1 MTNKRD
7 FYEVMGISSDASEEE
22 VKKAFRRLAL
32 KYHPDRNQE
41 PEAEARFK
49 EVSQAYDVLKDP
61 EKRKKYDQFGTNWDQ
76 MRGSGENFGDFQTHF
91 GGGGGGGFD
100 TIFEHFFSNFG
111 SEGGIGKFR
120 MQSVGPRDVEKRID
134 ITLEEI
140 DTGTKRTLTYSVDD
154 ACKQCH
160 GTGAVS
166 LDRGRARATCPNCR
180 GAGTTPSTRKVEV
193 KIPAGITDG
202 KKLRVPGRGAK
213 GGNGRAGD
221 LYVVI
226 RETKHRKFK
235 RLGEDTEVEVEV
247 PYITAV
253 LGGEVT
259 VETIRG
265 CVSMKV
271 PAGTQSG
278 QVFRL
283 GDQGISRL
291 GGGRGNLR
299 ARTKI
304 TIPKKLAKDERKLLE
319 KILSIQ
325 GEKA

>member
-1 MTNKRD
+1 MAVDYYGTLGVSKRAD
-7 FYEVMGISSDASEEE
+7 EKEIKSAY
-22 VKKAFRRLAL
+22 RRLAR
-32 KYHPDRNQE
+32 KYHPDVNPNDPQS
-41 PEAEARFK
+41 EARFK

-76 MRGSGENFGDFQTHF
+76 MRAPSEHFGDFQTRF
-91 GGGGGGGFD
+91 GGGGGFD
-100 TIFEHFFSNFG
+100 TIFEQFFSNFG

-120 MQSVGPRDVEKRID
+120 MQSVGPRHVEKRID

-140 DTGTKRTLTYSVDD
+140 DSGTKRTLTYSVDD

-166 LDRGRARATCPNCR
+166 LDHGRARAMCPNCR
-180 GAGTTPSTRKVEV
+180 GEGTTPSTRKVEV
-193 KIPAGITDG
+193 KIPAGISDG
-202 KKLRVPGRGAK
+202 KKLRVPGRGAR

-226 RETKHRKFK
+226 HEVKHRKFK
-235 RLGEDTEVEVEV
+235 RVGKDTEVEVEV

-253 LGGEVT
+253 LGGEVS

-265 CVSMKV
+265 SVSMKV
-271 PAGTQSG
+271 PPGTQSG

-283 GDQGISRL
+283 GDQGISKL
-291 GGGRGNLR
+291 GGGRGSLR

-304 TIPKKLAKDERKLLE
+304 TVPKRLQKDERKLLE
-319 KILSIQ
+319 KILSLQ